1 MGPTIDRRTFGALL
15 AGLAAGPT
23 LAATGAFAAEDP
35 AAWPSRPVR
44 LVVPFGPG
52 GAVDTLCR
60 AFGQRFPEFANGQP
74 LVIENRAGAGGLVA
88 GSYVSGQTP
97 DGYTLLAAD
106 IGANAIG
113 KELNPKANYD
123 PMTAFTPI
131 IQLANLNAV
140 LVENPS
146 VPQKTVQEIIA
157 AAKKDPTGFIYSS
170 AGVGN
175 GSHLFMALLER
186 DAGIRMVHVPYR
198 SGAETVL
205 AVVRNEAQFC
215 FPTLSSAL
223 PMIKTG
229 GVRPVA
235 MGSGPSPILPGVP
248 LMRDILPGFDVAI
261 WYGVAAPAGMDGTL
275 ADRINAVFNKIG
287 AVPEIRKMVEDVQGG
302 VVVGG
307 SRQDFAAF
315 IKREYDRWTPVI
327 REGGIRVD

>member
-1 MGPTIDRRTFGALL
+1 MGPTINRRTFGALM
-15 AGLAAGPT
+15 AGLAATPV
-23 LAATGAFAAEDP
+23 LAAENP

-44 LVVPFGPG
+44 IVVPFGPG
-52 GAVDTLCR
+52 GAVDTLVR
-60 AFGQRFPEFANGQP
+60 AFGQHFQEYANGQP
-74 LVIENRAGAGGLVA
+74 LVVENRSGAGGMVA
-88 GSYVSGQTP
+88 GSSVATQAP
-97 DGYTLLAAD
+97 DGYTLIAAD

-113 KELNPKANYD
+113 KELNSKATFD

-131 IQLANLNAV
+131 IQLASLNAV
-140 LVENPS
+140 LIENPS
-146 VPQKTVQEIIA
+146 VKEKTVAEIIA
-157 AAKKDPTGFIYSS
+157 AAKKEPNLFTYSS

-186 DAGIRMVHVPYR
+186 EAGIRMVHVPYR

-235 MGSGPSPILPGVP
+235 LGSGPSPLVPGVP
-248 LMRDILPGFDVAI
+248 LMRDILPGFDVGV
-261 WYGVAAPAGMDGTL
+261 WYGVAAPAGMDLAL
-275 ADRINAVFNKIG
+275 ADRINGIFAKIG
-287 AVPEIRKMVEDVQGG
+287 ALPDVRKMVEDVQGG
-302 VVVGG
+302 TVVCAP
-307 SRQDFAAF
+307 RQDFAAF

-327 REGGIRVD
+327 REGGIRTE